1 METNGRALIAMSGG
15 VDSSVAVLRMQEK
28 GYDCVGATMRLFSES
43 AAAGEAAAVAAA
55 LGIPYHLFDFRNE
68 FVEKVM
74 DPFVEAYL
82 AGTTPNPCIRC
93 NRWLKFDRLLA
104 KADELGCEKIATG
117 HYARVTQ
124 NEETGRLELRRGK
137 DPKKDQ
143 SYVLYI
149 LTQAQ
154 LSRVEFPLGE
164 LTKEQVREIA
174 RARDFSNAEKGESQD
189 ICFIPDGKY
198 EDFVRARAHAADRG
212 MCPGNIVDEEGRV
225 LGTHRGY
232 IGYTIGQRKGL
243 GLSSTEPWYVT
254 AIRPETNEVV
264 VGRRESARGRELLA
278 TDFNWLSI
286 EAPTAP
292 LRAQAKTRYRAAAA
306 DCVVTP
312 LSGGDVRVVFDEPQ
326 WAITR
331 GQAVVVYDGDVV
343 LGGGTIC
350 R

>member
-43 AAAGEAAAVAAA
+43 AAVGEAAAVAAA
-55 LGIPYHLFDFRNE
+55 LGIPHHLFDFRNE

-137 DPKKDQ
+137 DSKKDQ

-174 RARDFSNAEKGESQD
+174 RARGFSNAEKGESQD
-189 ICFIPDGKY
+189 ICFIPDG
-198 EDFVRARAHAADRG
+198 
-212 MCPGNIVDEEGRV
+212 
-225 LGTHRGY
+225 
-232 IGYTIGQRKGL
+232 
-243 GLSSTEPWYVT
+243 
-254 AIRPETNEVV
+254 
-264 VGRRESARGRELLA
+264 
-278 TDFNWLSI
+278 
-286 EAPTAP
+286 
-292 LRAQAKTRYRAAAA
+292 
-306 DCVVTP
+306 
-312 LSGGDVRVVFDEPQ
+312 
-326 WAITR
+326 
-331 GQAVVVYDGDVV
+331 
-343 LGGGTIC
+343 
-350 R
+350 